1 MPHSW
6 QLGQYLDHHPYPKD
20 KPDISEDLVGVIDAN
35 LGAFDFKLLN
45 EDGVAVCRLTPQE
58 TDVFATAK
66 MRAYAQR
73 RKSDWEAVHVRRRHP
88 QAHSAADGGTHSR
101 REETAGRV

>member
-1 MPHSW
+1 M
-6 QLGQYLDHHPYPKD
+6 
-20 KPDISEDLVGVIDAN
+20 GVIDAN
-35 LGAFDFKLLN
+35 LGAFDVKLLN

-66 MRAYAQR
+66 MRTYAQR
-73 RKSDWEAVHVRRRHP
+73 RKSDWEAVHVGDGATRKL
-88 QAHSAADGGTHSR
+88 AHSAADGGTHSR